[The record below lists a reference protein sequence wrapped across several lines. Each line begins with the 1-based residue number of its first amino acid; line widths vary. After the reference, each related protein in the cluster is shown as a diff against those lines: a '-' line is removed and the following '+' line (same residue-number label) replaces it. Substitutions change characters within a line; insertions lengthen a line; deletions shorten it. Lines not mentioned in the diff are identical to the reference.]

1 MSGDSRG
8 RMGCGLGFKIVADR
22 ARAYLEYRVFDKNKN
37 EIDLKEEKD
46 TSSSSSKKE
55 SRSKNNDKEE
65 Q

>member
-1 MSGDSRG
+1 MEYGFK
-8 RMGCGLGFKIVADR
+8 FKIVADQSL
-22 ARAYLEYRVFDKNKN
+22 AYLEYRVFDKNKN